1 MADLYKITKNI
12 KKATNTIVE
21 NGNIVVKLLFH
32 IAGVFFH
39 NLGKGSIWSF
49 EGKCNRTNKKREA
62 G

>member
-32 IAGVFFH
+32 IAGGFF
-39 NLGKGSIWSF
+39 G
-49 EGKCNRTNKKREA
+49 EGVYLVI
-62 G
+62 